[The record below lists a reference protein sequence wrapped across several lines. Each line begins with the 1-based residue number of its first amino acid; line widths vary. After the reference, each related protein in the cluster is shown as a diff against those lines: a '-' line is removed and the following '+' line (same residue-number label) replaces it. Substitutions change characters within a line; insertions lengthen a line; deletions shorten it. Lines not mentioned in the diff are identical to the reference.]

1 MNRIFHA
8 RIAWYQYLFIIVL
21 GVNVF
26 GALWTKHI
34 WLAMI
39 LALML
44 IVIIEQ
50 VIHTSYTLTSEGLL
64 ELSSGR
70 FTKKKVI
77 PIHQILS
84 IKQHTS
90 MKFGRFSVT
99 RYVLIEYNIPHKYVS
114 VMPANEQEFIDLIE
128 KRLKENIN

>member
-8 RIAWYQYLFIIVL
+8 RVTWYQYLFIIVL

-34 WLAMI
+34 LLATI

-44 IVIIEQ
+44 VVIIEQ
-50 VIHTSYTLTSEGLL
+50 VIHTSYTVTSEGLL
-64 ELSSGR
+64 ELCGGR

-84 IKQHTS
+84 VKQHFS

-99 RYVLIEYNIPHKYVS
+99 RYILIEYDVPHKYVS
-114 VMPANEQEFIDLIE
+114 VMPTNEQEFIDLIE
-128 KRLKENIN
+128 KRLKEV

>member
-34 WLAMI
+34 LLATI

-44 IVIIEQ
+44 VVIIEQ
-50 VIHTSYTLTSEGLL
+50 VIHTSYTVTSEGLL
-64 ELSSGR
+64 ELSGGR

-77 PIHQILS
+77 PIQQILS
-84 IKQHTS
+84 VKRHSS

-99 RYVLIEYNIPHKYVS
+99 RYILIEYDVPHKYVS

-128 KRLKENIN
+128 KRLKEV